1 MRAPSEFRSGKT
13 YRDENFPV
21 ASRLIPRRHRDLILA
36 FYEFVRTADDIADHS
51 SLPAQ
56 EKLDMLDRM
65 EGDLLGHGDWSR
77 EASALRRALAE
88 RELAPHHAQDL
99 LKAFRLDAVKHRYAD
114 WNDLLNYCRYS
125 AMPVGRFVL
134 DVHGENRAT
143 WPASDSICA
152 ALQII
157 NHLQDCG
164 DDFRKLDRIYIPAD
178 TLEAF
183 GVGGEALGETTASPE
198 LRRCLAS
205 LARRV
210 EDLLRQGDE
219 LPVLVHNTRLALEIS
234 VIHML
239 ALRLTRYIAGR
250 DPLRQR
256 THLGALEVAAI
267 SCRAVLKGVSRRI
280 GGRSSLSVSA
290 KRER

>member
-1 MRAPSEFRSGKT
+1 MTAPSAFRSGKT

-21 ASRLIPRRHRDLILA
+21 ASRLIPRRHRDVILA
-36 FYEFVRTADDIADHS
+36 FYEFVRTADDIADHP
-51 SLPAQ
+51 SLRAQ
-56 EKLDMLDRM
+56 DKLDLLDRM
-65 EGDLLGHGDWSR
+65 EGDLLGFGNWSE

-99 LKAFRLDAVKHRYAD
+99 LKAFRLDVVKRRYAD

-134 DVHGENRAT
+134 DVHGESRAT
-143 WPASDSICA
+143 WSASDSICA

-164 DDFRKLDRIYIPAD
+164 DDFRKLDRIYLPEDA
-178 TLEAF
+178 LEAF
-183 GVGGEALGETTASPE
+183 GLGTEALGEATASPQ

-205 LARRV
+205 LARRA
-210 EDLLRQGDE
+210 EDLLRQGDD
-219 LPVLVHNTRLALEIS
+219 LPVLVRNTRLALEIA

-250 DPLRQR
+250 DPLGQR
-256 THLGALEVAAI
+256 MHLGALEVAAT
-267 SCRAVLKGVSRRI
+267 SCRAALKGVSQRI
-280 GGRSSLSVSA
+280 GSRLSLSV
-290 KRER
+290 KHE